1 MNTIIW
7 IVQCI
12 SATIFGI
19 AGLLKLVTP
28 KDILE
33 EKIGWVRDYSAST
46 VRFIGFCEFMGAI
59 GLIVPMVLDFY
70 PIFTPIAATCLVI
83 VMILGARAHLIRKEY
98 KKIRV
103 DLLFFVM
110 ALFIAIER
118 F

>member
-7 IVQCI
+7 VVQCI

-19 AGLLKLVTP
+19 SGLLKLVTP

-33 EKIGWVRDYSAST
+33 EKIGWLRDYSALT
-46 VRFIGFCEFMGAI
+46 VRFIGLCELLGAI
-59 GLIVPMVLDFY
+59 GLVVPMALDIF
-70 PIFTPIAATCLVI
+70 PIFTPIAATGLVI
-83 VMILGARAHLIRKEY
+83 IMLLGARAHLIRKEY
-98 KKIRV
+98 KKISV
-103 DLLFFVM
+103 DLLFFVL